1 MAFNF
6 FGTFT
11 LGQWES
17 LKAFSRI
24 QREDL
29 LLRAQSLEA
38 ELARTGVF
46 TIEYDGPTPVLYDAP
61 QGSYARKLFDAYRAM
76 GGVPEKE
83 MLLRNSDDP
92 VYKVRAQPLE
102 ATDDGVVGGFSDV
115 YSNGRRERGNQRFDR
130 DLGVIVDRF
139 KSWQLEAVKRKRE
152 HIEYKIK
159 RTLDHSHQLQDE
171 LSFIR
176 ALLQEPDQPGS
187 FDAILTKVEVEMAR
201 PGAANV
207 VPDIDDVFGLNV
219 GRPVDFTFA
228 DAADLGGSEAQR
240 GT

>member
-6 FGTFT
+6 YGTFT
-11 LGQWES
+11 LGQWEAF
-17 LKAFSRI
+17 KAFARI

-29 LLRAQSLEA
+29 LLRAESLEA
-38 ELARTGVF
+38 ELAKTGIF
-46 TIEYDGPTPVLYDAP
+46 IIEYDGPTPVLYDAP
-61 QGSYARKLFDAYRAM
+61 QGSYARKLLDAYRGM

-83 MLLRNSDDP
+83 MLLRSSDDP
-92 VYKVRAQPLE
+92 VYKIRAQPME
-102 ATDDGVVGGFSDV
+102 ATDDGVIGGFSDV

-130 DLGVIVDRF
+130 DLGVLVDRF

-152 HIEYKIK
+152 HLEFKIK
-159 RTLDHSHQLQDE
+159 RTLDLSHQLQDE
-171 LSFIR
+171 LVFIR
-176 ALLQEPDQPGS
+176 ALLQDPDQPGS
-187 FDAILTKVEVEMAR
+187 FDSRLARVEVEMAR

-219 GRPVDFTFA
+219 GRPVDFTFS
-228 DAADLGGSEAQR
+228 DASDLSGSEAQR